1 MFVLKGKLWIH
12 ETMTKWWYK
21 TKFAQSMIKLLAY
34 YVFYTA
40 CSRDTGNLPRKR
52 KFEGVFIFLTCAV
65 IPACARALSTQVQ
78 PHTCTHCN
86 CRNLIIREGG
96 CCFDRF
102 LSEPNLEC
110 LANHPSLGLIQG
122 ICRIPSLLNNAS
134 IILGS
139 KKFDHWSVGLQ
150 PVHICM

>member
-1 MFVLKGKLWIH
+1 
-12 ETMTKWWYK
+12 
-21 TKFAQSMIKLLAY
+21 MIKLLAY
-34 YVFYTA
+34 YVF
-40 CSRDTGNLPRKR
+40 
-52 KFEGVFIFLTCAV
+52 FIQHVQEIQVICQKSVNSKEYSYFLHAQQK
-65 IPACARALSTQVQ
+65 PACARALSTQIQ

-102 LSEPNLEC
+102 LSEPKLEC

-134 IILGS
+134 RILGS
-139 KKFDHWSVGLQ
+139 KSLTIEAWDFTLYIYVTQILMIVVW
-150 PVHICM
+150 

>member
-1 MFVLKGKLWIH
+1 
-12 ETMTKWWYK
+12 
-21 TKFAQSMIKLLAY
+21 MIKLLAY

-96 CCFDRF
+96 CYFDRF
-102 LSEPNLEC
+102 LSEPKLEC

-134 IILGS
+134 RILGS
-139 KKFDHWSVGLQ
+139 KSLTIEAWDFNLYIYVCNSNTDDSGVVK
-150 PVHICM
+150 I